1 MLQEDTVPDTPNQPQ
16 DNQPEDQQ
24 FRDQQFRDQ
33 QFGDQ
38 PRDQQL
44 GDQHQPDPL
53 PQEQRPQDSPPP
65 APWWSQP
72 SESGSASR
80 SAEQPTGGQPT
91 GGQPTGEPASA
102 QSTNVFGSPV
112 ARDEQAQIWGQPSTT
127 GAPAW
132 GYPSDPY
139 ATPSQPATSPAGAPR
154 RGRKTAFAGAILATA
169 LVAGG
174 VGGAIGAENSGS
186 GSLLDS
192 SASLGSGGSASQ
204 AVDRAPTSVAGI
216 AAKLLVSVVSIS
228 VKAGTSSGTGSG
240 VVIRSDGYIVTNN
253 HVVEAAAT
261 GGDITV
267 SFNDADQTDL
277 PAQIVGRD
285 PETDLAVIKVDGRT
299 LTPATLGQSRSLV
312 VGDPVIAIGSPLGLA
327 GTVTSGIISALNR
340 TVNVPGEN
348 GARTPLFNAVQ
359 TDAAINPGNSGGAL
373 VDSGGRVIG
382 INSAIATLG
391 GGASPFGGEAQSGSI
406 GVGFAIPV
414 DEARSVAE
422 ELIRT
427 GKATHPAIGVEA
439 STMGESSGSGQRGAR
454 ISRLVAGGS
463 AEKAGLQAGDLITMI
478 DGTTVH
484 SVDELIL
491 AIREHKVGDAVTVT
505 YVRAGKTAT
514 AKLVLQDKTP
524 R

>member
-1 MLQEDTVPDTPNQPQ
+1 MPDTPNQPQ

-24 FRDQQFRDQ
+24 FGDHQPVGEHQPVGDPRHEDYRLEEQRQPDQRQPDQ
-33 QFGDQ
+33 
-38 PRDQQL
+38 R
-44 GDQHQPDPL
+44 QPDPL
-53 PQEQRPQDSPPP
+53 PQEQLPHDSPPP

-72 SESGSASR
+72 SEPDPTNR
-80 SAEQPTGGQPT
+80 SAEQPAGGQP
-91 GGQPTGEPASA
+91 ANA
-102 QSTNVFGSPV
+102 QATNVFGSPV
-112 ARDEQAQIWGQPSTT
+112 GRDEQAQIWGQPSNT

-139 ATPSQPATSPAGAPR
+139 ATPSQPANSPAGATK
-154 RGRKTAFAGAILATA
+154 RGRKAAFAGVILATA

-228 VKAGTSSGTGSG
+228 VKAGSSGGTGSG

-261 GGDITV
+261 GGIITV

-454 ISRLVAGGS
+454 ISRLVTGGS

-478 DGTTVH
+478 EGTTVH